1 MSNVTSSTLTGCPF
15 LRGMS
20 EAHLAVLALAAKEV
34 GFPAGHRLFEDG
46 GNAKAFWLIESGR
59 VALDLQVPGEGREV
73 IESLGM
79 GDLLA
84 WSWLFPP
91 YQWAFGAVTVVDVRA
106 FEFDAGTV
114 RASCAA
120 DPEFGH
126 DKVFVNQPADPK
138 HPPTRLGRVA
148 LSADA
153 SAKAPDQRIG

>member
-34 GFPAGHRLFEDG
+34 RFPAGHRLFEDG

-91 YQWAFGAVTVVDVRA
+91 YQWAFGAVAVVDVRA

-126 DKVFVNQPADPK
+126 DL
-138 HPPTRLGRVA
+138 TRRVA
-148 LSADA
+148 MVLARRLRTARIKLLSCRSGRDVP
-153 SAKAPDQRIG
+153 S

>member
-1 MSNVTSSTLTGCPF
+1 MSNVTSSALSGCPF

-20 EAHLAVLALAAKEV
+20 EGDLAVLALAAKEV
-34 GFPAGHRLFEDG
+34 RFPADRRLFEDG

-79 GDLLA
+79 GDLLG

-91 YQWAFGAVTVVDVRA
+91 CQWAFGAVAVVDVRA
-106 FEFDAGTV
+106 FEFDAETV
-114 RASCAA
+114 RTHCTV

-126 DKVFVNQPADPK
+126 DLT
-138 HPPTRLGRVA
+138 HRVA
-148 LSADA
+148 LVLARRLRTA
-153 SAKAPDQRIG
+153 RIKLLSCRSGRDGPP